1 MSTVKGTIHGG
12 VCGFVTEVTATSEDN
27 QHVKFTVTS
36 PCEKIQGLAGR
47 LPEVDAYAEI
57 GAGFEG
63 QVHQAVRAS
72 LQGCCSGCIVPV
84 GVFKAMQIAAGLA
97 LPQAVTAEFVKGRG
111 KM

>member
-12 VCGFVTEVTATSEDN
+12 VCGLVTEVTATSEDN

-57 GAGFEG
+57 GAGWGGIIHHAAE
-63 QVHQAVRAS
+63 S
-72 LQGCCSGCIVPV
+72 TLKGCCAGCIVPS
-84 GVFKAMQIAAGLA
+84 GIFKTVQVAARVA
-97 LPQAVTAEFVKGRG
+97 LPQTASIQIHKETQ
-111 KM
+111 